1 MMTDI
6 DDIEPRWRTL
16 VVATVALAYPAG
28 QTGFELGA
36 YGEVFFEHMLTAWI
50 TVTATLIVLTML
62 PAKQLPVPRMHLWFL
77 AIPSI
82 WLLARFWIGISQPG
96 VLVHPALFVIGAAS
110 FALCLPY
117 ALYLIVRI
125 TNPGLGDLRG
135 TRLRVS
141 LAAIA
146 VIFFLAGY
154 LIGTRNNLFSTCQEL
169 HISGMALPENCTQN
183 LIEKEGDGVG
193 PP

>member
-36 YGEVFFEHMLTAWI
+36 YGELFFEHKLTAWI
-50 TVTATLIVLTML
+50 TVTATFIVLSML
-62 PAKQLPVPRMHLWFL
+62 PARQLPVPRMHLWFL
-77 AIPSI
+77 SIPSI
-82 WLLARFWIGISQPG
+82 WLLARFTIGVSNPG
-96 VLVHPALFVIGAAS
+96 ALVHPALFVIGAAS
-110 FALCLPY
+110 FALCVPY

-125 TNPGLGDLRG
+125 ANPDLGDLRG
-135 TRLRVS
+135 TRLKVS
-141 LAAIA
+141 IAVIA
-146 VIFFLAGY
+146 VIFFFSGY
-154 LIGTRNNLFSTCQEL
+154 LIGTRNDLFSTCQDFRT
-169 HISGMALPENCTQN
+169 SGMGLPENCAQSPN
-183 LIEKEGDGVG
+183 EKEGDGVG